1 MILLDWYEWDLVLIF
16 RKHLSSMQHVTFCS
30 DVCHVFQDAV
40 RSGFES
46 MINPTFER
54 SCRAMTEQ
62 IENAFQ
68 TGMAEHTTQAQ
79 QQLASKNTDLANI
92 LEVFCTILPVHLH
105 SCSYC

>member
-1 MILLDWYEWDLVLIF
+1 MGFSPYFQKIFVLYAACTIL
-16 RKHLSSMQHVTFCS
+16 S

-40 RSGFES
+40 RLGFEN
-46 MINPTFER
+46 MNPTFER

-79 QQLASKNTDLANI
+79 QQLASQNTDLATI
-92 LEVFCTILPVHLH
+92 LKVFCTILPVHLH